1 MALAPATAL
10 HDHVVGRRLRTMRI
24 LYLASAGTLD
34 PTRASIPLHIAAN
47 GSVAEGQDCAL
58 ALVGD
63 ATELVSRET
72 AEAVEGVGIPPTRE
86 LIQKLIDNE
95 VPVYV

>member
-1 MALAPATAL
+1 
-10 HDHVVGRRLRTMRI
+10 MRF
-24 LYLASAGTLD
+24 LYLATSGAGD

-47 GSVAEGQDCAL
+47 GSVEAGQECAV

-63 ATELVSRET
+63 AVELVRRET
-72 AEAVEGVGIPPTRE
+72 AEGVEGVGIPPARQ
-86 LIQKLIDNE
+86 LFQKLRDNQ